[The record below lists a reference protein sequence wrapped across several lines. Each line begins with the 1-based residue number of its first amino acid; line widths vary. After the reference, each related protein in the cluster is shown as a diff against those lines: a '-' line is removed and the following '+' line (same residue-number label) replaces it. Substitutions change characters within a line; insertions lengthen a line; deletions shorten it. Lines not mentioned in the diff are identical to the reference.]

1 MQTLITLQSQEG
13 PSWVLKIVEILR
25 AVAVR
30 LMKCIQQKMV
40 NSSHDIDIEQESL
53 ADAKVSA
60 RQQCVYEGL

>member
-1 MQTLITLQSQEG
+1 
-13 PSWVLKIVEILR
+13 VLKIVEILR